1 MNIQTIEIDI
11 DHNSLSDLP
20 KIAHKYN
27 LDYKI
32 IQENGPAGGNPFISL
47 TGQKSNLSLF
57 LVNEYCD
64 PEDISGYVP
73 YM

>member
-47 TGQKSNLSLF
+47 TGQKSYLSSF

-64 PEDISGYVP
+64 VNDLTLYLSN
-73 YM
+73 